1 MLVLIRS
8 CVQMYSH
15 PYCAPSG
22 ERAHHTK
29 GLGALPRVDRTEN
42 LSTASVTTVHAT
54 CYRPQETENAE
65 RNKDPNKEINSFK
78 KCDSTKSCDCGLSN
92 GRAVRPHMRRGSHV
106 HKHVCIHLQ
115 SHSVCV

>member
-15 PYCAPSG
+15 PSSAPSG

-92 GRAVRPHMRRGSHV
+92 G
-106 HKHVCIHLQ
+106 
-115 SHSVCV
+115 